1 MDRIS
6 IAGLVLALGAIIGGL
21 MLEGGHPASLL
32 QVTAFLVVV
41 GGTTGAVMLQSSA
54 EQFSDAMRLGLW
66 VFKPPVHEPKRLIA
80 RVSGWSQTARR
91 GGLLALE
98 TAIDVSREP
107 FERKGLQLLVDGA
120 EPDVLREALE
130 LEINAFEAR
139 HRAAARVW
147 EAAGGY
153 APTVGILGAV
163 MGLHGDA
170 HGTDGPVPSARG
182 HGGMDP
188 GIGQNL
194 DAPIQQ
200 RDEDQDAVGIGGLG
214 NAAGHE
220 LAQGGLMDAAIAQA
234 RRRHGAPHGGQAD
247 GQPDQKEHS
256 TLSHSIGP
264 ERQAHGIIKA
274 AGVTSDP
281 AIV

>member
-6 IAGLVLALGAIIGGL
+6 IAGLALALGAIIGGL

-163 MGLHGDA
+163 MGLIQVMENL
-170 HGTDGPVPSARG
+170 TDPAKLGAGIAVAFVATIYGVGLANLVFLPIANKIKSLVARELSMREMLIEG
-182 HGGMDP
+182 
-188 GIGQNL
+188 L
-194 DAPIQQ
+194 
-200 RDEDQDAVGIGGLG
+200 VGIANGENPRSIEIRL
-214 NAAGHE
+214 
-220 LAQGGLMDAAIAQA
+220 QGYL
-234 RRRHGAPHGGQAD
+234 
-247 GQPDQKEHS
+247 
-256 TLSHSIGP
+256 
-264 ERQAHGIIKA
+264 
-274 AGVTSDP
+274 V
-281 AIV
+281 